1 MKKKRTLFIG
11 HRQYCSLTFF
21 ILVNCGRR
29 KESYFIHMG
38 KEISSLFFFWGVSL
52 RKFFGVGEKEE
63 KEVDLFSL
71 CSI

>member
-1 MKKKRTLFIG
+1 MKIKRTLFIG
-11 HRQYCSLTFF
+11 HRQYCSMTFF

-29 KESYFIHMG
+29 KESYFTRG
-38 KEISSLFFFWGVSL
+38 KKFRACFFFGGVSL